1 MRPILENT
9 TDAYSVT
16 SYKKGQ
22 IKLGTRSVTE
32 PCIIFPDAIHFPT
45 LPSTVIELNIEHISI
60 LVDKK
65 PEVVI
70 VGTGVTQIFVSG
82 ATIAECNKQM
92 IGVECMD
99 TAAACRCFNILL
111 AEDRYVAALLY
122 MI

>member
-16 SYKKGQ
+16 AYGKGQ
-22 IKLGTRSVTE
+22 IELGARLVNET
-32 PCIIFPDAIHFPT
+32 CIVFPDAIHFPA
-45 LPSTVIELNIEHISI
+45 LPSEPTDLVVEHFSI
-60 LVDKK
+60 LLDKK
-65 PEVVI
+65 PEVII
-70 VGTGVTQIFVSG
+70 VGTGVTQLFVSG
-82 ATIAECNKQM
+82 ATLAECNKQM

-111 AEDRYVAALLY
+111 AEGRYVVALLY

>member
-16 SYKKGQ
+16 AYGKGQ
-22 IKLGTRSVTE
+22 IELGARLVNN
-32 PCIIFPDAIHFPT
+32 PCIVFPDAIHFPK
-45 LPSTVIELNIEHISI
+45 LPSDAIDLDIEHFSI
-60 LVDKK
+60 LLDKR
-65 PEVVI
+65 PEVII
-70 VGTGVTQIFVSG
+70 VGTGATQVFVSG
-82 ATIAECNKQM
+82 ATITECNKQM

-111 AEDRYVAALLY
+111 AEGRYVAALLY